1 MTQLLHTTAEAADQ
15 LGISRSMV
23 YELLASGELESIC
36 IGRLRRI
43 PHEALVAYVGRLRG
57 GQDGAAA

>member
-1 MTQLLHTTAEAADQ
+1 MTRLLHTTAEAAEQ
-15 LGISRSMV
+15 LGISRSRV

-43 PHEALVAYVGRLRG
+43 PHDSLIAYVGRLRG
-57 GQDGAAA
+57 HDGEAA